1 MQSFWSRIF
10 IQVVALLLVN
20 VWLAIALLVVT
31 GHAHFHWLLFWLW
44 GEETLPT
51 STLAS
56 LETAR
61 YWPWVIVFLC
71 LGGVVLTMRRAI
83 PQQRMEF
90 VISLVALVELIV
102 LGIYILTRIL
112 PGVNIMQGLGS

>member
-20 VWLAIALLVVT
+20 VWVAIALLVAT
-31 GHAHFHWLLFWLW
+31 GHAHFHWFLFWLW

-56 LETAR
+56 LETPR

-71 LGGVVLTMRRAI
+71 LGGVVLAMRRAI

-102 LGIYILTRIL
+102 LGIHILTRIL
-112 PGVNIMQGLGS
+112 PGVSIMQGLVS